1 MNLMNNFSF
10 ELPTRIEYGIGVT
23 TRLPRELH
31 ALGVKKVLLVT
42 DPGVASRGLMNNL
55 RTNITQNG
63 IEFEIFDHVESNPKD
78 YNVEEGAAKAVA
90 TNVDGI
96 VAVGGGSPIDCAKA
110 ISVVVTH
117 GGKPRD
123 YEGKGKITGDPL
135 PLIAVPT
142 TAGSASEVT
151 FSAVITDTTE
161 RFKFSI
167 KDPKIAPVVA
177 LADPEMT
184 RTMPPALTAA
194 TGMDALTHAIE
205 GYTAK
210 VAEPLADAAALYAI
224 ELIAGHLRAAVND
237 GENLEARAGMLIGSI
252 LAGIAFSH
260 SDVGSVHCIAEALGG
275 KYDLPHGVCNAVC
288 LPAVMEYNREYC
300 QSHYA
305 RVAGAMGST
314 YDNPQDGART
324 AVSAV
329 ARLARDVRLPD
340 FERLGIKP
348 EDLDELAHNSQING
362 SNPDNPRPME
372 KEDYLKVFEMLGR
385 PRK

>member
-1 MNLMNNFSF
+1 MNLMNSFSF
-10 ELPTRIEYGIGVT
+10 ELPTRIEYGPGVT
-23 TRLPRELH
+23 ARLPRELH
-31 ALGVKKVLLVT
+31 ALGVKHVLLVT
-42 DPGVASRGLMNNL
+42 DPGVASRGLMNDL
-55 RTNITQNG
+55 RSNIMHNG

-78 YNVEEGAAKAVA
+78 YNVEEGTAKALA
-90 TNVDGI
+90 TKVDGV

-110 ISVVVTH
+110 ICVVATN

-123 YEGKGKITGDPL
+123 YEGKGKIATDPL

-151 FSAVITDTTE
+151 FSSVVTDTTE
-161 RFKFSI
+161 KFKFSI
-167 KDPKIAPVVA
+167 KDPRIAPVAA

-210 VAEPLADAAALYAI
+210 VAEPLSDAAALHAI
-224 ELIAGHLRAAVND
+224 EMITSNLRAAVED

-288 LPAVMEYNREYC
+288 LPAVMEYNQDYC
-300 QSHYA
+300 LERYA
-305 RVAGAMGST
+305 RVAGAMGMTFAS
-314 YDNPQDGART
+314 PAEGARL

-329 ARLARDVRLPD
+329 AQLARDIQLPD
-340 FERLGIKP
+340 FARLGVKA
-348 EDLDELAHNSQING
+348 EDLEELAHKSEING
-362 SNPDNPRPME
+362 SNPDNPRPMA
-372 KEDYLKVFEMLGR
+372 KEDSLYIFEMLGGE
-385 PRK
+385 K